1 MTKQIIV
8 DIDDTG
14 EVRIET
20 TGFTGPVCLEES
32 QFIKDLLG
40 HETSRCLTPM
50 FYQQGNVVKKQHI
63 NLCG

>member
-1 MTKQIIV
+1 MAKQIIV
-8 DIDDTG
+8 DIDKTG

-20 TGFTGPVCLEES
+20 TGFAGPMCLEES

-40 HETSRCLTPM
+40 HETSRCITPM
-50 FYQQGNVVKKQHI
+50 FYQKDKVVKKQHI

>member
-1 MTKQIIV
+1 MAKQIIV
-8 DIDDTG
+8 DIDNTG

-20 TGFTGPVCLEES
+20 TGFAGPVCLEES

-40 HETSRCLTPM
+40 NETSRCITPM
-50 FYQQGNVVKKQHI
+50 FYQKDKVEVKKHI